1 MIYIDI
7 VMRLLFPP
15 PQQTPYIGMRP
26 PFFWTNEIGMRPSNT
41 KCTVYCNGFFRSGH
55 PYYVFLKF
63 YSYIY
68 AN

>member
-1 MIYIDI
+1 
-7 VMRLLFPP
+7 MRLLFPS

-26 PFFWTNEIGMRPSNT
+26 LFSGTNEIGMRPSNT
-41 KCTVYCNGFFRSGH
+41 KCTVYYNDVFRSGH
-55 PYYVFLKF
+55 VYYVFLKF